1 MPGDKPQAGEP
12 DGQNREVL
20 NPSVT
25 IPSESGN
32 KAERVHEDDNQVHLD
47 LQDFYTKREKVTEQQ
62 KDELLAKI
70 DDVTKGLR
78 PGSVEYMNAI
88 HELRKAFLNQ
98 QEMEADGM
106 KRFATLG
113 GVFLDQ
119 DPSAPKNVYSI
130 NFHEKGF
137 VDKHIG
143 LGDMFPPEV
152 EEVSVV
158 NSEGV
163 IISSGAIRAV
173 NSAKRIGYFDKKSGL
188 YVPVHEGDRVV
199 ILKTRTPG
207 ADQKD
212 PVLLR
217 RKFMES
223 SIVNQTPK
231 VLGDQHYED
240 EDKQGGVG
248 EAAGKKRL
256 DHQGNDEGNRDA
268 LTRSGSF
275 KAIRGRVPVKVREMA
290 EFHLKQA
297 RKLGDSWVEEID
309 GKRYSFTA
317 ETHYHPNGYM
327 GRNWGVNGW
336 HMGITARIEV

>member
-1 MPGDKPQAGEP
+1 MAGDKAQTEEP
-12 DGQNREVL
+12 DGQKGEVL

-25 IPSESGN
+25 IPLESGN
-32 KAERVHEDDNQVHLD
+32 KAERVHENDDQVRLD
-47 LQDFYTKREKVTEQQ
+47 LQDFHSKREKMTQQQ
-62 KDELLAKI
+62 KAEFLAKV

-78 PGSVEYMNAI
+78 PGSMEYMNAI
-88 HELRKAFLNQ
+88 HELRKAFVDQ
-98 QEMEADGM
+98 KVTEKDGM

-113 GVFLDQ
+113 GVFLDEQ
-119 DPSAPKNVYSI
+119 PSAQKNVYSV
-130 NFHEKGF
+130 NFHEKTF
-137 VDKHIG
+137 ADKHIG

-158 NSEGV
+158 NSEGE
-163 IISSGAIRAV
+163 IISSRAIRAI
-173 NSAKRIGYFDKKSGL
+173 NSAKRIGYFDKKTGL
-188 YVPVHEGDRVV
+188 YVPVHAGDRVV

-223 SIVNQTPK
+223 TIVNQTPK
-231 VLGDQHYED
+231 VLGDHHYDD
-240 EDKQGGVG
+240 EDKQDGLG

-256 DHQGNDEGNRDA
+256 DHHGNDEGNRDA
-268 LTRSGSF
+268 LTRSGHF

-290 EFHLKQA
+290 DFHLKQA
-297 RKLGDSWVEEID
+297 RKLGDSWVEEIE

-327 GRNWGVNGW
+327 GKNWGVNGW
-336 HMGITARIEV
+336 HMGITARVEV